1 MGDHVVIEAALN
13 GGRDR
18 RDHPAVPLSP
28 AEIAAEAARCAA
40 AGASLVHVHARDDA
54 GGWNDDA
61 ARYAETI
68 RLVRAAAPGLPIG
81 ITSIRPDGVGIGT
94 TILLLNALATEPGAL
109 PDAMSVNLGHIAAW
123 EPDATGGRRTVH
135 YPNGY
140 KDVAGLLRACETFGI
155 RPELGVMDFGFVSNA
170 AALRDDG
177 VLPPAP
183 WFLLELDSPGFG
195 QPPQVA
201 PSTVAAYDA
210 LATAMREQF
219 PDARWAAHGQGI
231 GTYDIVRRALE
242 TGQHVRVGFEDAV
255 VLPDGR
261 IPGSNAELVEWAVA
275 AARAAGREPAS
286 ASETRRIVGLP
297 PAAAEG

>member
-1 MGDHVVIEAALN
+1 MGDSVVIEAALN

-18 RDHPAVPLSP
+18 REHPAVPLSP
-28 AEIAAEAARCAA
+28 SEIAEEAARCAA

-61 ARYAETI
+61 DRYAETI
-68 RLVRAAAPGLPIG
+68 RLIRRAAPELPVG

-94 TILLLNALATEPGAL
+94 TILLLNALATDPETL
-109 PDAMSVNLGHIAAW
+109 PEAMSINLGHIAAW
-123 EPDATGGRRTVH
+123 EPDPAGGRRTVH

-140 KDVAGLLRACETFGI
+140 KDVVGLLRACAAFGI

-177 VLPPAP
+177 ALPPEP

-195 QPPQVA
+195 RPPQVA
-201 PSTVAAYDA
+201 PATVAAYDA
-210 LATAMREQF
+210 LAAALREQF
-219 PDARWAAHGQGI
+219 PAARWAAHGQGV
-231 GTYDIVRRALE
+231 GTFAVVRRVLE
-242 TGQHVRVGFEDAV
+242 DGSHVRVGFEDAV

-261 IPGSNAELVEWAVA
+261 VPASNAELVEWAVT
-275 AARAAGREPAS
+275 AARAVGREPAGYE
-286 ASETRRIVGLP
+286 ETRRIVGL
-297 PAAAEG
+297 G